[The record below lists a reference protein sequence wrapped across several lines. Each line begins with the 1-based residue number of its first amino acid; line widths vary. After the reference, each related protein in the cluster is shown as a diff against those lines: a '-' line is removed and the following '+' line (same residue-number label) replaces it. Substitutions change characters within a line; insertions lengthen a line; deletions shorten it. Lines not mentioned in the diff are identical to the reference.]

1 MTKEEKIS
9 LIVRNSDFTYEELEK
24 LPMASIDSLYV
35 AHVLEK
41 NGGQILD
48 FFLHVRYN
56 VHVKKKEVFGLE
68 TITPTNLRKDMFKV
82 LKEVANSNSEIEI
95 TMNSKNG
102 LNDGIIMISKREWET
117 LQEELYLQRTGTL
130 DYVFNL
136 MENEKDD
143 DFEVV

>member
-1 MTKEEKIS
+1 M
-9 LIVRNSDFTYEELEK
+9 F
-24 LPMASIDSLYV
+24 A
-35 AHVLEK
+35 
-41 NGGQILD
+41 
-48 FFLHVRYN
+48 
-56 VHVKKKEVFGLE
+56 LE

-143 DFEVV
+143 DFEVI

>member
-1 MTKEEKIS
+1 
-9 LIVRNSDFTYEELEK
+9 
-24 LPMASIDSLYV
+24 
-35 AHVLEK
+35 
-41 NGGQILD
+41 
-48 FFLHVRYN
+48 
-56 VHVKKKEVFGLE
+56 
-68 TITPTNLRKDMFKV
+68 
-82 LKEVANSNSEIEI
+82 
-95 TMNSKNG
+95 MNSKNG

>member
-1 MTKEEKIS
+1 M
-9 LIVRNSDFTYEELEK
+9 
-24 LPMASIDSLYV
+24 
-35 AHVLEK
+35 
-41 NGGQILD
+41 
-48 FFLHVRYN
+48 
-56 VHVKKKEVFGLE
+56 E

-82 LKEVANSNSEIEI
+82 LKEIANSNSEIEI

-102 LNDGIIMISKREWET
+102 LNDGVVMISKREWVA

-136 MENEKDD
+136 MDNENDD